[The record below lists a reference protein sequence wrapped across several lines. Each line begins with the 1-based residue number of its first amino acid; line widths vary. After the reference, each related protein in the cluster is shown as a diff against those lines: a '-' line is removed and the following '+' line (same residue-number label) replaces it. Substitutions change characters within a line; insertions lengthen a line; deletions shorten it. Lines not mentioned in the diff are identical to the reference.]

1 MASSRRTSSA
11 LGVLLLVALAAG
23 ARAELPQR
31 LEIEYDLLRNGS
43 RVAEIVG
50 RFERNGKE
58 YRLTE
63 SWRGRGVYALLGRA
77 MRTSVGVL
85 VAGRAHPLEYTDERS
100 GRDTARAWF
109 DWKGNVLTSRYK
121 GKTRTEAI
129 PPNAQDRL
137 SFVLALSMAPN
148 GAKRGDYH
156 VVDGRGTSHHV
167 YEFAGRERVQTPV
180 GEFDALK
187 VVRAKDD
194 ERVEIWL
201 APAFGGLP
209 VRVLGIEGDTRFEQ
223 VATRIER

>member
-1 MASSRRTSSA
+1 
-11 LGVLLLVALAAG
+11 LLACAAA

-31 LEIEYDLLRNGS
+31 LEISYELLRNGS
-43 RVAEIVG
+43 KVAEIVG
-50 RFERNGKE
+50 RFERAGQE

-63 SWRGRGVYALLGRA
+63 SWRGRGLYALLGRA

-85 VAGRAHPLEYTDERS
+85 GPHGPHPLEYTDERS

-137 SFVLALSMAPN
+137 SFVLALSMAPK
-148 GAKRGDYH
+148 GAKSGDYH
-156 VVDGRGTSHHV
+156 LVDGRGTSHHL
-167 YEFAGRERVQTPV
+167 YEFAGRERVQTRV

-187 VVRAKDD
+187 VVRAKDG

-209 VRVLGIEGDTRFEQ
+209 VRVLGIEGDTRFDQ

>member
-1 MASSRRTSSA
+1 MASSRRVSSA
-11 LGVLLLVALAAG
+11 LGLLLLAALAAG

-43 RVAEIVG
+43 QVAEIVG
-50 RFERNGKE
+50 RFERNGNE

-63 SWRGRGVYALLGRA
+63 SWRGRGLYALLGRA
-77 MRTSVGVL
+77 LRTSVGEL
-85 VAGRAHPLEYTDERS
+85 AARGPRPLEYTDERS

-121 GKTRTEAI
+121 GKTRTEPL

-137 SFVLALSMAPN
+137 SFVLALSMAPG
-148 GAKRGDYH
+148 GAKSGDYH
-156 VVDGRGTSHHV
+156 LVDGRGTSHHV
-167 YEFAGRERVQTPV
+167 YEFAGRERVRTPV

-187 VVRAKDD
+187 VVRTKDD
-194 ERVEIWL
+194 DRLEIWL
-201 APAFGGLP
+201 AAAFGGLP
-209 VRVLGIEGDTRFEQ
+209 VRVLATENGTRFEQ

>member
-1 MASSRRTSSA
+1 MASSRRISSA
-11 LGVLLLVALAAG
+11 LALLLLACAAV

-31 LEIEYDLLRNGS
+31 LEITYELLRNGS
-43 RVAEIVG
+43 KAAEIVG
-50 RFERNGKE
+50 RFERAGKE

-63 SWRGRGVYALLGRA
+63 SWRGRGLYSLLGRA
-77 MRTSVGVL
+77 LRTSVGEL
-85 VAGRAHPLEYTDERS
+85 APSGPHPLEYTDERS

-121 GKTRTEAI
+121 GKTRTEAM

-137 SFVLALSMAPN
+137 SFVLALSMAPK
-148 GAKRGDYH
+148 GAQRGDYH
-156 VVDGRGTSHHV
+156 LVDGRGTSHHI

-187 VVRAKDD
+187 VVRTKGD
-194 ERVEIWL
+194 ERLEIWL
-201 APAFGGLP
+201 AAEFGGLP
-209 VRVLGIEGDTRFEQ
+209 VRVLGMEDGTRFEQ